1 MNNVTE
7 SKLAGPDEY
16 GTIPRLD
23 WKTISLASIGGGLE
37 FYDFIVYGTFAQ
49 YIARVFFPSD
59 DPGISLIKT
68 FAVFAVGYLARPLGG
83 VVISHIGDRFGRRRA
98 FLLSLVVMTAATL
111 SMAAM
116 PGFATI
122 GIAAP
127 IGFIT
132 LRFIQGCCVGGELP
146 GAVTYVVETAPHR
159 AGLACGVMF
168 FCVNTGAFLATVVSS
183 TLHAYLSA
191 PEMEGYG
198 WRIGFAIGGV
208 LGVVGFFLRSSL
220 HETTAFKALGEK
232 RAARLPAVE
241 VLRSHWLPIL
251 VGIGIVSVNQALI
264 AILNVALTPYLTTV
278 AGYDARTATMA
289 VSYTFGLLSLGI
301 VVTGFAS
308 DFIPRRW
315 ILQIGTFLVMVLSY
329 PLYRALLGHSADIFV
344 LLTAAALAC
353 ALVAGTF
360 GTIAA
365 ELFPTRLRFSGLAI
379 AYNLAA
385 LVGGF
390 APLVTSWIVE
400 ASGDKAAPGIFLS
413 IVAGVGFISAL
424 SLKWLQPPG
433 QAAIER

>member
-1 MNNVTE
+1 MNNLTE

-16 GTIPRLD
+16 GTFSRSE

-49 YIARVFFPSD
+49 YIARVFFPGD
-59 DPGISLIKT
+59 DPGVSLVKT
-68 FAVFAVGYLARPLGG
+68 FAIFAVGYLARPLGG

-127 IGFIT
+127 IGFIAT
-132 LRFIQGCCVGGELP
+132 RFIQGCCVGGELP
-146 GAVTYVVETAPHR
+146 GAVTYVVETAPRR

-183 TLHAYLSA
+183 ILHACLSA

-208 LGVVGFFLRSSL
+208 LGVVGFVLRSSL
-220 HETTAFKALGEK
+220 HETAVFKALGEK

-241 VLRSHWLPIL
+241 VLRSHWLTIL
-251 VGIGIVSVNQALI
+251 VGIGIVGVNQALI

-301 VVTGFAS
+301 VAIGFAS
-308 DFIPRRW
+308 DFMPRRW
-315 ILQIGTFLVMVLSY
+315 ILQTGTFLVMVLSY
-329 PLYRALLGHSADIFV
+329 PLYRALVGHSADIFV
-344 LLTAAALAC
+344 LLTAAALVC

-424 SLKWLQPPG
+424 SLKRLQPLG
-433 QAAIER
+433 HAAIER